1 MQREDLSDLFAFQ
14 HVARERS
21 FTRAAAVL
29 GTSQSA
35 LSHLVRRLESRLGVR
50 LLTRS
55 TRSVALTEAGEKLLG
70 VIDPAMADIDA
81 GLNALSEWRDKP
93 AGTVRITASELP
105 AETILWPAL
114 SPLLRA
120 YPDIQVEI
128 DVNDTLKDIVAH
140 RYDAGV
146 RFGDQVAQDM
156 VSVRIGPDSRFV
168 VIGAPAYFTAHGVPE
183 TPQDLIRH
191 QCINLRLPTLGNLYA
206 WEMERDGRA
215 INMRVEGRL
224 VFNKLSLAIDAAL
237 DGFGLA
243 FVPLDLVETH
253 IADGRLETALD
264 EWNPP
269 FTGYHLY
276 YPSRRQ
282 QSPAFALVVQA
293 LRYPRSG
300 EVPRWPL

>member
-1 MQREDLSDLFAFQ
+1 MQREDLSDLFAFRQ
-14 HVARERS
+14 VARERS

-55 TRSVALTEAGEKLLG
+55 TRSVSLTEAGEKLLG

-114 SPLLRA
+114 SPLLKA
-120 YPDIQVEI
+120 YPDIHVEI

-168 VIGAPAYFTAHGVPE
+168 VIGAPTYFAAHGIPE
-183 TPQDLIRH
+183 APQDLGRH
-191 QCINLRLPTLGNLYA
+191 QCINLRLPTFGNLYA

-253 IADGRLETALD
+253 IAEGRLETALD
-264 EWNPP
+264 AWNPP

-300 EVPRWPL
+300 KVPEWPL